1 MIHAIF
7 DAHVTWPEVGMAAVL
22 LLAVGLVAFCILF
35 LIAEVL

>member
-7 DAHVTWPEVGMAAVL
+7 DSHVTWPEVGMAAVL
-22 LLAVGLVAFCILF
+22 LVALCVVAFCIMF